1 MKKPL
6 FAFLL
11 SALFLCAAGETARA
25 TPFSRLR
32 GQALQSGDCIGLLA
46 SSSYTRDK
54 DFQGSL
60 ELLKTQ
66 GYRVKL
72 APSATA
78 MYEHFAGTDRKRAAD
93 INAFFQDDEV
103 KAILCVRGGYGSARI
118 LDRLDYKMIAR
129 HPKPFIGFSDVTALH
144 IALGERAG
152 IATIHGPLLVSFTR
166 PNFDSD
172 YTRAQF
178 FDGLRRTAPLGE
190 IPMPEGQELKTVMP
204 GEAEGII
211 VGGNL
216 TVLTSLV
223 GTPYELNGRGALLL
237 LEEVGERPYR
247 IDRMLNQ
254 LWQSGLLSRVNGILL
269 GDFVGCEN
277 ENASPIEDFTLSQ
290 VLTHYARLSHKPVL
304 RGVPAGHA
312 SNNLFLPLGV
322 HAVMRA
328 EEDGSASL
336 EIGTAA
342 LEPLTVKEQV
352 PTAE

>member
-1 MKKPL
+1 
-6 FAFLL
+6 
-11 SALFLCAAGETARA
+11 
-25 TPFSRLR
+25 
-32 GQALQSGDCIGLLA
+32 ILA
-46 SSSYTRDK
+46 PGSYTSDK
-54 DFQGSL
+54 DFEGSL
-60 ELLKTQ
+60 ELLKAQ

-93 INAFFQDDEV
+93 INAFFKDDDV

-129 HPKPFIGFSDVTALH
+129 HPKPFIGFSDITALH

-152 IATIHGPLLVSFTR
+152 ISTIHGPMLVSFVR
-166 PNFDSD
+166 PNFNSE

-178 FDGLRRTAPLGE
+178 FDGLRRTEPLGE
-190 IPMPEGQELKTVMP
+190 IPMPEGRALETVMP
-204 GEAEGII
+204 GEAEGVI

-223 GTPYELNGRGALLL
+223 GTPYELNGKGALLL

-269 GDFVGCEN
+269 GDFVGCESDEIN
-277 ENASPIEDFTLSQ
+277 PVEDFTLSQ
-290 VLTHYARLSHKPVL
+290 VLTHYARLSHKPVI
-304 RGVPAGHA
+304 RGVPSGHGRY
-312 SNNLFLPLGV
+312 NVFLPLGV
-322 HAVMRA
+322 HAVMKGS
-328 EEDGSASL
+328 EDGTASL
-336 EIGTAA
+336 VLDDAA
-342 LEPLTVKEQV
+342 LSKGK
-352 PTAE
+352 

>member
-1 MKKPL
+1 MRKLMKANR
-6 FAFLL
+6 FAAFLL
-11 SALFLCAAGETARA
+11 TACILDLLIGCSHGGTARIA
-25 TPFSRLR
+25 PCSRLR
-32 GQALQSGDCIGLLA
+32 GQPLQPGDCIGILA
-46 SSSYTRDK
+46 SGSYADEK
-54 DFQGSL
+54 DFQGSV
-60 ELLKTQ
+60 ELLKAQ

-72 APSATA
+72 APSAKA

-103 KAILCVRGGYGSARI
+103 KAILCVRGGYGSARL

-152 IATIHGPLLVSFTR
+152 ISTIHGPMLVSFTR

-172 YTRAQF
+172 YTRTQF
-178 FDGLRRTAPLGE
+178 FEGLRRTAPLGE
-190 IPMPEGQELKTVMP
+190 ILMPEGQNLETVMP

-211 VGGNL
+211 LGGNL

-223 GTPYELNGRGALLL
+223 GTPYELNGKGALLL

-254 LWQSGLLSRVNGILL
+254 LWQSGLLNRVNGILL

-277 ENASPIEDFTLSQ
+277 DNSSPIEDFTLSQ

-312 SNNLFLPLGV
+312 SHNLFLPLGV

-328 EEDGSASL
+328 GKDGRGSL
-336 EIGTAA
+336 EIDTAA
-342 LEPLTVKEQV
+342 LE
-352 PTAE
+352 

>member
-1 MKKPL
+1 MKK
-6 FAFLL
+6 LL
-11 SALFLCAAGETARA
+11 SASLLCVMFICAAVETVWAA
-25 TPFSRLR
+25 PFSRLR
-32 GQALQSGDCIGLLA
+32 GQPLRPGDCIGVLA
-46 SSSYTRDK
+46 SGSYTNDK

-60 ELLKTQ
+60 ELLKAQ

-72 APSATA
+72 APSCKA

-93 INAFFQDDEV
+93 INAFFRDDEV
-103 KAILCVRGGYGSARI
+103 KAILCVRGGYGAARI

-144 IALGERAG
+144 IALGEQAG
-152 IATIHGPLLVSFTR
+152 ISTMHGPMLVSFTR
-166 PNFDSD
+166 PNFDSE

-178 FDGLRRTAPLGE
+178 FDGLRRTIPLGE
-190 IPMPEGQELKTVMP
+190 IPMPEERELETVLP

-223 GTPYELNGRGALLL
+223 GTPYELNGKGALLL

-247 IDRMLNQ
+247 IDRMMNQ

-277 ENASPIEDFTLSQ
+277 KGASPIEDFTLEQ

-304 RGVPAGHA
+304 RGVPSGHA
-312 SNNLFLPLGV
+312 SNNLLLPLGV

-328 EEDGSASL
+328 GKDGKASL
-336 EIGTAA
+336 VID
-342 LEPLTVKEQV
+342 TVAFSGQV
-352 PTAE
+352 E

>member
-1 MKKPL
+1 MRKLLPASCGV

-11 SALFLCAAGETARA
+11 FVLYLCAAGGTAGAEPR
-25 TPFSRLR
+25 SRLR
-32 GQALQSGDCIGLLA
+32 GRALQPGDCIGVLA
-46 SSSYTRDK
+46 SGSYADDK

-60 ELLKTQ
+60 ELLKAQ

-72 APSATA
+72 APSAKA

-103 KAILCVRGGYGSARI
+103 KAILCVRGGYGSARL

-152 IATIHGPLLVSFTR
+152 IATIHGPMLISFTR

-178 FDGLRRTAPLGE
+178 FEGLRRTAPLGG
-190 IPMPEGQELKTVMP
+190 IPMPEGRELETVMP
-204 GEAEGII
+204 GEAEGMI

-223 GTPYELNGRGALLL
+223 GTPYELNGKGALLL

-277 ENASPIEDFTLSQ
+277 ANASPIEDFTLSQ

-312 SNNLFLPLGV
+312 SHNLFLPLGV
-322 HAVMRA
+322 HAIMRA
-328 EEDGSASL
+328 EKDGKASL
-336 EIGTAA
+336 EIDAA
-342 LEPLTVKEQV
+342 AYNK
-352 PTAE
+352 

>member
-1 MKKPL
+1 MKSMKFVL
-6 FAFLL
+6 GSVFAFLL
-11 SALFLCAAGETARA
+11 FVLSLCAAGGTVYAE
-25 TPFSRLR
+25 PFSRQR
-32 GQALQSGDCIGLLA
+32 GQALRPGDCIGILA
-46 SSSYTRDK
+46 SGSYTRDK
-54 DFQGSL
+54 DFQGSV
-60 ELLKTQ
+60 ELLKAQ

-72 APSATA
+72 APSARA

-93 INAFFQDDEV
+93 INAFFQDEEV
-103 KAILCVRGGYGSARI
+103 KAILCVRGGYGAARI
-118 LDRLDYKMIAR
+118 LDRLDYRMIAR

-152 IATIHGPLLVSFTR
+152 IATIHGPMLVSFTR
-166 PNFDSD
+166 PDFDSD

-178 FDGLRRTAPLGE
+178 FNGLRQTVPMGD
-190 IPMPEGQELKTVMP
+190 IPMPEGRELETVMP

-223 GTPYELNGRGALLL
+223 GTPYELNGKGALLL
-237 LEEVGERPYR
+237 LEEIGEKPYR

-269 GDFVGCEN
+269 GDFVGCESKD
-277 ENASPIEDFTLSQ
+277 ASPIEDFTLSQ
-290 VLTHYARLSHKPVL
+290 VLTHYARLSHKPVI

-322 HAVMRA
+322 HAVMKGS
-328 EEDGSASL
+328 EDGKASL
-336 EIGTAA
+336 VIDTAA
-342 LEPLTVKEQV
+342 FSGQV
-352 PTAE
+352 H